1 MAALRAHAT
10 QIAADGPFLGLGAEM
25 AQRMWGSEFHRLVK
39 GTPGPPDETGLET
52 DLFAG
57 LQ

>member
-1 MAALRAHAT
+1 
-10 QIAADGPFLGLGAEM
+10 M
-25 AQRMWGSEFHRLVK
+25 AQKMWGSEFHRLVK